1 VRKLLVK
8 TACRSLSRII
18 GLSLLLLSAPA
29 AQAQPVKVRVVHPSV
44 DVQYLPAFLAQTR
57 DIFRNEG
64 LEVELIVMLGARSGI
79 QALVSGDVQFVMQL
93 GAAISAIW
101 SGADLKIVAQMTN
114 TVPYSLIVRPEIQ
127 KLEDLKGKK
136 IGVSVGSTTQAL
148 VHELLRLR
156 TIDSEKRVE
165 YVNIPGAGAKI
176 AALENGLI
184 AAAPLAPPTEL
195 KAIRAGFKRLV
206 VFGDALPEM
215 PFTGLVVTT
224 RYLKEN
230 PETVERMVRA
240 IVRGT
245 YATQNDM
252 AAAIR
257 AMQRHMK
264 ITPEEAKE
272 SYLMLRKSFTPN
284 LTEAGIRRMAAMV
297 SNSTGIGPTR
307 EPKEYMDLSFLN
319 KALLELGK
327 K

>member
-1 VRKLLVK
+1 
-8 TACRSLSRII
+8 
-18 GLSLLLLSAPA
+18 
-29 AQAQPVKVRVVHPSV
+29 
-44 DVQYLPAFLAQTR
+44 
-57 DIFRNEG
+57 
-64 LEVELIVMLGARSGI
+64 MLGARSGI